1 MAKLKIKKGDMVMVI
16 AGKDKSKTGKILSV
30 SKDENKVVVD
40 GVNIVTRAKKPRSA
54 QDKGGL
60 IKKPAAID
68 ASNVML
74 ICPVCGKPS
83 RVAIKEVDGQKVRVC
98 KKCNKEFTKVAEKK
112 TSAKTAKTAEKDT
125 AEGK

>member
-1 MAKLKIKKGDMVMVI
+1 MAKLKIKKGDLVMVI

-30 SKDENKVVVD
+30 NADENKVVVD

-74 ICPVCGKPS
+74 VCPTCGQPS
-83 RVAIKEVDGQKVRVC
+83 KVGIKEVDGKKVRFC
-98 KKCNKEFTKVAEKK
+98 KKCNKEFTKASEKK
-112 TSAKTAKTAEKDT
+112 TSAKTTKSAEKST